1 MGKRK
6 LSKAAR
12 FERMFKVWEYLK
24 NNTDKEH
31 PTTQAEMRKSP
42 EVSEFIGD
50 KETFNRLIK
59 DMART
64 MNSDEFGYK
73 PEKDWKI
80 YFHDFKKLY
89 GDDAEDFDAEAD
101 LGSEE
106 AYDEFADQTM
116 HIDGLY
122 YNRTFSYDEINS
134 IIEGIMATKTLDTK
148 SAGKLIEK
156 VEQNLTTRFYKKGA
170 KRICKVMEPELADRE
185 QLRINLLTIQKAID
199 NNVQISFRFN
209 GYTYQKKLEP
219 IKDRKDTVS
228 PYYIVASGGRYY
240 LLACKEVVIKGK
252 TVRNMSIWRIDLMT
266 DIEIPGINEQL
277 EIKGI
282 PRIPKKDVENLPQ
295 EWTEDFQLKH
305 LNMSYDKPVWITLKI
320 KSPKH
325 EDDPARRIRADY
337 TFLHDWFGDNFKY
350 VETEKT
356 APYDDIVK
364 VECSPFAMTHW
375 ALQYSDRVE
384 VVAPEEV
391 RNSVMEK
398 IRNLDDKYGLG
409 NSMNGLKQKNN

>member
-12 FERMFKVWEYLK
+12 FERMFRVWDYLK

-31 PTTQAEMRKSP
+31 PTTQAEMRKSS
-42 EVSEFIGD
+42 EVAEFLGGD

-64 MNSDEFGYK
+64 MNSDKHGYK

-80 YFHDFKKLY
+80 YFHDLKKYY
-89 GDDAEDFDAEAD
+89 GDDAEDFDAETD
-101 LGSEE
+101 FGSEE

-134 IIEGIMATKTLDTK
+134 IIEGILASKTLDTK
-148 SAGKLIEK
+148 SADKLIEK
-156 VEQNLTTRFYKKGA
+156 VEQNLTTKFYKKGA

-219 IKDRKDTVS
+219 IRDRKDTVS

-240 LLACKEVVIKGK
+240 LLACKEVVTKGE

-277 EIKGI
+277 GI
-282 PRIPKKDVENLPQ
+282 NGISRIPKKDVENLPS

-305 LNMSYDKPVWITLKI
+305 LNMSYDKPIWITLKI
-320 KSPKH
+320 KSPKQ
-325 EDDPARRIRADY
+325 EDDPTRRIRADY
-337 TFLHDWFGDNFKY
+337 TFLHDWSGDRFKY

-364 VECSPFAMTHW
+364 VECSPFAMVHW

-391 RNSVMEK
+391 RSDVIEK
-398 IRNLDDKYGLG
+398 IRNLNVRYRI
-409 NSMNGLKQKNN
+409 

>member
-6 LSKAAR
+6 LSRAAR
-12 FERMFKVWEYLK
+12 FERMFKVWEYLRK
-24 NNTDKEH
+24 NTDAEH
-31 PTTQAEMRKSP
+31 PTTQAEMRKSS

-80 YFHDFKKLY
+80 YFHDFKKYY
-89 GDDAEDFDAEAD
+89 GEDAEDCDAEAD
-101 LGSEE
+101 LDSEE

-199 NNVQISFRFN
+199 DHVQISFRFN

-219 IKDRKDTVS
+219 IRDRKDTVS

-240 LLACKEVVIKGK
+240 LLACKEVEIKGK

-266 DIEIPGINEQL
+266 DIEIPGINEQMA
-277 EIKGI
+277 IKGV
-282 PRIPKKDVENLPQ
+282 PRIPKKDVDNLPL

-320 KSPKH
+320 KSPKQ
-325 EDDPARRIRADY
+325 EDDSARRIRADY
-337 TFLHDWFGDNFKY
+337 TFLHDWFGDKFKV
-350 VETEKT
+350 VETEKA
-356 APYDDIVK
+356 APYDDIIK

-384 VVAPEEV
+384 VIAPEEV
-391 RNSVMEK
+391 RNRVIEK
-398 IRNLDDKYGLG
+398 IRNLNVKYGLE
-409 NSMNGLKQKNN
+409 NSMNR

>member
-12 FERMFKVWEYLK
+12 FERMFRVWEYLK

-80 YFHDFKKLY
+80 YFHDFKKYY

-134 IIEGIMATKTLDTK
+134 IIEGIMATKILDTK

-199 NNVQISFRFN
+199 NHVQISFRFN

-219 IKDRKDTVS
+219 IRDGKDTVS

-240 LLACKEVVIKGK
+240 LLACKEVVIKGE

-266 DIEIPGINEQL
+266 DIEIPGINEQMA
-277 EIKGI
+277 IKGV
-282 PRIPKKDVENLPQ
+282 PRIPKKDVDNLPL

-320 KSPKH
+320 KSPKQ
-325 EDDPARRIRADY
+325 EDDPTRRIRADY

-391 RNSVMEK
+391 RNRVIEK
-398 IRNLDDKYGLG
+398 IRNLNVKYGLG
-409 NSMNGLKQKNN
+409 K

>member
-277 EIKGI
+277 ELKGI